1 MRLGL
6 LFVKDMRHF
15 DAAHF
20 QEIRNQS
27 AMTAPPDRF
36 RAHERSWPNFVRKSA
51 NRTDSSCGEME
62 KAIDA
67 FAKLFCLHVIG
78 VTAECFVTPR
88 AISRIR
94 FRFPTAAELRKMFV
108 TDSMFT

>member
-51 NRTDSSCGEME
+51 NRTDSSCGEMD

-67 FAKLFCLHVIG
+67 FLEVFGIDVNYRSVGEKIRELQAAKNVPSQDG
-78 VTAECFVTPR
+78 PR
-88 AISRIR
+88 LPFS
-94 FRFPTAAELRKMFV
+94 
-108 TDSMFT
+108 

>member
-15 DAAHF
+15 NAAPF

-36 RAHERSWPNFVRKSA
+36 RAHKRGRSNFVRKI
-51 NRTDSSCGEME
+51 D

-67 FAKLFCLHVIG
+67 FAKLFGLHVIG

-88 AISRIR
+88 GISRIR
-94 FRFPTAAELRKMFV
+94 FRFPTAAKLWKMFV
-108 TDSMFT
+108 TDSAFA